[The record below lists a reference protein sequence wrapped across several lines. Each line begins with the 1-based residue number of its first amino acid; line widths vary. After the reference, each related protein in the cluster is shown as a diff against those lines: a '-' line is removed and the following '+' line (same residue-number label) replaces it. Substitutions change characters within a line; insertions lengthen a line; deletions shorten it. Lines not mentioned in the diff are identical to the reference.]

1 MLGHSEP
8 SARRA
13 FFNHLKRCEPWS
25 NHPVLCNP
33 DVNLEK
39 LVPFTIHADGAQF
52 YRDDEFMVWSFA
64 SAFGQLGTVRDVLI
78 YKFPIAIIPE
88 RWMLNHSD
96 PWMNPKTMF
105 SFFTPTQ
112 EKVRSNCS
120 IWYFCLVWKYLGKL
134 YRCRLNF
141 RKPDPT
147 IAHLEVRSNVNAV
160 IAKLASWSIKVASL
174 GIGPAMGFHGE
185 MFTKGSSRYK
195 LVGKTLA
202 NGWKY
207 LAPYIECKVL

>member
-1 MLGHSEP
+1 MVQP
-8 SARRA
+8 SSP
-13 FFNHLKRCEPWS
+13 LQPGCELWEASSIHNTCRWGPILQGWWI
-25 NHPVLCNP
+25 HGMVLCQCSWPARNGTWCFDLQIPHRNYPRKMDAESFRPLDESQNNVFILHPNP
-33 DVNLEK
+33 GKGKVK
-39 LVPFTIHADGAQF
+39 LFNMI
-52 YRDDEFMVWSFA
+52 
-64 SAFGQLGTVRDVLI
+64 
-78 YKFPIAIIPE
+78 
-88 RWMLNHSD
+88 
-96 PWMNPKTMF
+96 
-105 SFFTPTQ
+105 
-112 EKVRSNCS
+112 
-120 IWYFCLVWKYLGKL
+120 FCLVWKYLGKL